1 MTKTK
6 STALVIKSPSN
17 FVDFEGKSAIPA
29 KTMAN
34 ARIAIMKLRIHP
46 ALDVFRERRF
56 LSGVNIDAGLTGQI
70 TDDSCLVVRKLI
82 RDQFKFDPGKDCT
95 WDALNLLCRENSF
108 HPILDEFNGGKWD
121 GSKWDRKARVGTM
134 LVDYFGAPDTPFV
147 CAVSEIVMVASVRR
161 IRHPGTKFDTM
172 TVLES
177 SEGKNKSSA
186 IATLYGR
193 ENFTDQAI
201 LGARDKEVMENLHGK
216 WVHESADL
224 DGMRRAEVAKVKA
237 QLSRETDRAR
247 PAFGRAL
254 VEFPRTIVQWG
265 TTNDHQY
272 LRSQTGNR
280 RFFPIPVGR
289 IDIAAL
295 KRDRDQLW
303 AEANCLED
311 IGVSI
316 TLPEKLWAA
325 AGVEQAKRTEAD
337 PWADELM
344 NISERAAH
352 DAADAAKHRKIGQPV
367 EIGYEVMA
375 SGEERIA
382 SRYLMRDVLSIPID
396 RQTAEHG
403 KRLGLVM
410 RKLGW
415 QGPDKVRLARQPVAG
430 YKRAKAAEPWE

>member
-1 MTKTK
+1 MKNLKAT
-6 STALVIKSPSN
+6 STALAIKSPTD
-17 FVDFEGKSAIPA
+17 FIDFEGKSNIPSR
-29 KTMAN
+29 TMAN
-34 ARIAIMKLRIHP
+34 ARIAIMKLGIRP
-46 ALDVFRERRF
+46 ELDTFRERR
-56 LSGVNIDAGLTGQI
+56 LIAGVNIDAGLTGQI
-70 TDDSCLVVRKLI
+70 TDDSCLAVRQLI
-82 RDQFKFDPGKDCT
+82 RENFQFDPGKDCT
-95 WDALNLLCRENSF
+95 WDALNLLCRENAF

-121 GSKWDRKARVGTM
+121 CGKWDGKPRVGTM
-134 LVDYFGAPDTPFV
+134 LIDYFGSPDTPFIR
-147 CAVSEIVMVASVRR
+147 AVSEIVMVASVRR
-161 IRHPGTKFDTM
+161 IRYPGTKFDTM

-177 SEGKNKSSA
+177 PEGTNKSSA
-186 IATLYGR
+186 LAVLYGR

-201 LGARDKEVMENLHGK
+201 LGASDKEVAENLHGK
-216 WVHESADL
+216 WCHESADL
-224 DGMRRAEVAKVKA
+224 AEIRRAEISKMKA
-237 QLSRETDRAR
+237 QLSRETDRVR
-247 PAFGRAL
+247 PAYGRAL

-280 RFFPIPVGR
+280 RTFPAPVGR

-325 AGVEQAKRTEAD
+325 AGIEQEKRTETD
-337 PWADELM
+337 PWADELA

-352 DAADAAKHRKIGQPV
+352 DAAMAAKVQKIDEPV
-367 EIGYEVMA
+367 EIGYKIMA
-375 SGEERIA
+375 DGEERIA
-382 SRYLMRDVLSIPID
+382 SRYLMRDVLGIPID
-396 RQTAEHG
+396 RQTAEQG

-415 QGPDKVRLARQPVAG
+415 QGPDALRISGEPVKG
-430 YKRAKAAEPWE
+430 YSRAHEPWD